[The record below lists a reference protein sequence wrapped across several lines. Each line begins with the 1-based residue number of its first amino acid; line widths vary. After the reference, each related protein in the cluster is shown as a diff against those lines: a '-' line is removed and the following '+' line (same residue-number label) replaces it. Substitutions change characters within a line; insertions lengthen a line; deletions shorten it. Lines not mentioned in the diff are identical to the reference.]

1 MDLSACARWFCS
13 RRAAG
18 GSGKGAAD
26 CPVGGDCPA
35 AGAGPGPSAGGSGA
49 CDDVVPPPKNC
60 FRLVV
65 LVDFSSLFIR
75 LIFFLV
81 FTGSARVGK
90 TCLVARFLGGKFQEC
105 YTPTIEDFHRK
116 LYRIRGEIYQLDILD
131 TSGNHPFPAMR
142 RLSFLTGDLFVIV
155 FSMDSRETFE
165 EAIRLREQIIETKVN
180 AGAGSSSTVGLRKK
194 SLPRVPMLLA
204 GNKCDKEMRTVTAE
218 EAQTYCDTQDSS
230 CAFVET
236 SAKKNYKVEEV
247 FYQLFLAA
255 GLPLEMAPNHH
266 KRVSAHFG
274 APCPLPPPTPA
285 HMAKKYHL
293 SVKRRL
299 SDACGV
305 VTPNVRRPSIRTD
318 LMIMRTKTC
327 SLGDSPGNSNNSPIR
342 WRRVEKECVLQ

>member
-1 MDLSACARWFCS
+1 MISSCTNWLCTRKDG
-13 RRAAG
+13 AAG
-18 GSGKGAAD
+18 EKMANHHPHGPLERKD
-26 CPVGGDCPA
+26 VQPVVTS
-35 AGAGPGPSAGGSGA
+35 GPGPSPGSSNS
-49 CDDVVPPPKNC
+49 CDDVIPPPKNC
-60 FRLVV
+60 YRLVM
-65 LVDFSSLFIR
+65 LGSS
-75 LIFFLV
+75 
-81 FTGSARVGK
+81 RVGK
-90 TCLVARFLGGKFQEC
+90 TCLVSRFLGGKFQEC

-180 AGAGSSSTVGLRKK
+180 AGASSNSGGGLTRKK
-194 SLPRVPMLLA
+194 TLPRVPMILA
-204 GNKCDKEMRTVTAE
+204 GNKCDKEMKTVTPE

-236 SAKKNYKVEEV
+236 SAKKNLKVDEV
-247 FYQLFLAA
+247 FYQLFLVAN
-255 GLPLEMAPNHH
+255 LPQEMAPNHH
-266 KRVSAHFG
+266 KRISANFG
-274 APCPLPPPTPA
+274 APCPLPPSAPS
-285 HMAKKYHL
+285 HHAKKYHL

-327 SLGDSPGNSNNSPIR
+327 SLGDGNVNSTGSN
-342 WRRVEKECVLQ
+342 WRKIENNCVLQ